1 MKTLFLFATLL
12 CSIAVS
18 YNLKAQN
25 THVLG
30 VFPTIDHSGKFGKA
44 SEYGLY
50 YFLAAPLTEL
60 TSNNSVKM
68 PNALLFYLEQSY
80 TYHFSDHISG
90 TGSYV
95 YQEENAFRVN
105 TIRENRIYLQL
116 AYAYSNDNNHFK
128 HRLRHDS
135 RFFTDQF
142 KHRLRYQF
150 SFKHEW
156 ESGNYFTF
164 GQEFFFELTK
174 NSSKTYNE
182 NWANAAYGIQLNERN
197 FLELGVLCVSW
208 NTGGSNWFNQWYF
221 QPTWVSK
228 LNFKN

>member
-1 MKTLFLFATLL
+1 MKTLFLFVTVLSS
-12 CSIAVS
+12 SILF
-18 YNLKAQN
+18 NNIKAQD

-60 TSNNSVKM
+60 TSTNSVKT

-95 YQEENAFRVN
+95 YQEENAFRAN
-105 TIRENRIYLQL
+105 TIRENRIYLQM
-116 AYAYSNDNNHFK
+116 AYAYSHNNNHFK

-135 RFFTDQF
+135 RFFSDQF

-156 ESGNYFTF
+156 KSGNYFTF

-174 NSSKTYNE
+174 NASKTYNE

-197 FLELGVLCVSW
+197 FLELGVLYVTW

-228 LNFKN
+228 LNFRN